1 MRLLIYGYN
10 YAPELTGIGRYTG
23 EMGAWLAARGHQVT
37 VLTGLPY
44 YPEWRV
50 HPAYRNKRWMREWR
64 DSVEVL
70 RSPFYVPAK
79 VTGIKRVLLELT
91 FGVSCLYWW
100 PQIFSR
106 RWDVVVS
113 ICPPLLTGFFPLL
126 LAWKQGISFMLHF
139 QDLQL
144 EAARKLGILQHG
156 GLLASL
162 ERLDHFFLTRA
173 DMITAIS
180 DGMLARLRDNGG
192 PALRLSLMPNWA
204 DLESIRPVPRHNRL
218 RKEFG
223 FGSEVLVLYAGNMG
237 EKQGL
242 EVILES
248 AAMTAARPDIRYVL
262 AGEGATKARIMESA
276 EKRSL
281 KNVLFLPLQPAKRFP
296 LLLAIG
302 DIHLVIQKT
311 RVSDLVMPSKLTNIL
326 AAGRPF
332 IATALPGTELARVT
346 EESQAGLLVAPEDR
360 DALAHAIL
368 KLADGKVLRQDM
380 GKKARRYAEA
390 HLSRDVILSRL
401 EDILLG
407 LARPRG

>member
-1 MRLLIYGYN
+1 MRLLIHGYN

-50 HPAYRNKRWMREWR
+50 HPAYRNKKWMREWR
-64 DSVEVL
+64 DGVEVL
-70 RSPFYVPAK
+70 RSPFYVPIR
-79 VTGIKRVLLELT
+79 VTGMKRLLLELS
-91 FGVSCLYWW
+91 FGLSCLFWW

-106 RWDVVVS
+106 RWDVVLS
-113 ICPPLLTGFFPLL
+113 ICPPLLTAFLPLL
-126 LAWKQGISFMLHF
+126 LAKRQGIGFMLHF

-144 EAARKLGILQHG
+144 EAAKNLGILKHG
-156 GLLASL
+156 GLLSVLASL
-162 ERLDHFFLTRA
+162 DRFFLQRA

-192 PALRLSLMPNWA
+192 PGLRFDLMPNWA
-204 DLESIRPVPRHNRL
+204 DLETIRLGSRSNWL

-223 FGSEVLVLYAGNMG
+223 FSSEVLVLYAGNMG

-242 EVILES
+242 EVILEC
-248 AAMTAARPDIRYVL
+248 AAITAGRPDIQYIL
-262 AGEGATKARIMESA
+262 AGEGATKAHIMESA
-276 EKRSL
+276 ERRSL
-281 KNVLFLPLQPAKRFP
+281 KNVLFLPLQPEKRFP
-296 LLLAIG
+296 LLLAMG
-302 DIHLVIQKT
+302 DIHIVIQKA
-311 RVSDLVMPSKLTNIL
+311 RVSDLVMPSKLSNIM

-360 DALAHAIL
+360 DALAQAIL
-368 KLADGKVLRQDM
+368 RLADGKALRQDM
-380 GKKARRYAEA
+380 GKKGRRYAEA
-390 HLSRDVILSRL
+390 HLNRDVILSRL
-401 EDILLG
+401 EGFLQG
-407 LARPRG
+407 LARPSG